1 MTDIADMTAIEL
13 AGRIRARDIS
23 PVEATKAAL
32 HRIEDRSRL
41 NAFITVATEEALTE
55 ARAAEDAVMRGDDL
69 GLLHGVP
76 YSVKDL
82 LATAGVRTT
91 MGSRLFETNVPSGDA
106 VSVARARTAGGIMI
120 GKTTTPEFGHAQTAS
135 SPLFGLTLNP
145 VDPDVTAGASSSGS
159 AVAVAAGMG
168 PLSIGTDGGGSVRI
182 PAACCG
188 IVGMK
193 PTLGVIPHL
202 ALPDLFGANSY
213 AGPMA
218 RTVADTALFF
228 EALQGADS
236 RDPWGQA
243 AGQLHP
249 DDGAGLAG
257 LRIGWIPTAGA
268 RVEPETA
275 AVTLAAVRRL
285 EAEGAI
291 VEEADIDFKS
301 FEPVFLTLLRAGLA
315 ARTAAAFAGRE
326 DMVAASL
333 VETVRFGQ
341 RLSAVELSEAQ
352 AQRTRL
358 FQIMQAHFARFD
370 LLVSP
375 VLTAPPL
382 PLGYDPMGEI
392 EIGGAPAGTIRGAWY
407 PFTYPQN
414 LTGHPAISLPW
425 GESSSGL
432 PIALQLC
439 APWYQ
444 DRKLLRLAELVMQ
457 ARPAG

>member
-1 MTDIADMTAIEL
+1 MTAIADLSAVDL
-13 AGRIRARDIS
+13 AEAIRRRAIS
-23 PVEATKAAL
+23 PVEATEAAL
-32 HRIEDRSRL
+32 ERIEARRDL
-41 NAFITVATEEALTE
+41 NAFITVAADAARAE
-55 ARAAEDAVMRGDDL
+55 ARAAEAAVMRGDAL
-69 GLLHGVP
+69 GPLHGVP

-91 MGSRLFETNVPSGDA
+91 MGSRLFADNVPAEDA
-106 VSVARARTAGGIMI
+106 VSVARARAAGGIMI

-145 VDPDVTAGASSSGS
+145 IDPGVTAGASSSGS

-168 PLSIGTDGGGSVRI
+168 PLSIGTDGGGSIRI

-202 ALPDLFGANSY
+202 ALPDLFAANSF

-218 RTVADTALFF
+218 RSVADAALFF
-228 EALQGADS
+228 EAMAGPDP
-236 RDPWGQA
+236 RDPYGQA
-243 AGQLHP
+243 AVQLHP
-249 DDGAGLAG
+249 DDGCGLKG

-268 RVEPETA
+268 RVERETA
-275 AVTLAAVRRL
+275 AITQAALRRI

-291 VEEADIDFKS
+291 VEEADLDFKS
-301 FEPVFLTLLRAGLA
+301 FEPVFLTLLRVGLA
-315 ARTAAAFAGRE
+315 ARAAPAFAGRE
-326 DMVAASL
+326 DLVAPSL
-333 VETVRFGQ
+333 VETARLGQ
-341 RLSAVELSEAQ
+341 GCSAVGLAEAS
-352 AQRTRL
+352 AARTRL
-358 FQIMQAHFARFD
+358 FQMMQAHFARFD

-382 PLGYDPMGEI
+382 ALGYDPMGEI
-392 EIGGAPAGTIRGAWY
+392 EIDGRPAGTIRGAWY

-425 GESSSGL
+425 GRTRAGL
-432 PIALQLC
+432 PVALQLC
-439 APWYQ
+439 APWYR
-444 DRKLLRLAELVMQ
+444 DRMLLRLADAVMQ
-457 ARPAG
+457 LA